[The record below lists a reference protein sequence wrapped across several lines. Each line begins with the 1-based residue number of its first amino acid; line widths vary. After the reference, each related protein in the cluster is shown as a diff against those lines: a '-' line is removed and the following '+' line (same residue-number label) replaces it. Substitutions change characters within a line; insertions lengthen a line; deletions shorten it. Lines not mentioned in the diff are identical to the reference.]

1 MSLLQQKVE
10 ATLNH
15 FFVKELTQEELTFY
29 EYSCRPNPLPDLGEE
44 QRALSKICN
53 QLGVM
58 AVRLGNRIITREKVP
73 ASKLKTEE
81 WELEELGSKALDC
94 TDPTE
99 RQALETFE
107 RKKLDWS
114 LRSKYKKTEI
124 ERSTGGGLIWWVTG
138 LEGVERIKDSE
149 GVKPLCGDG
158 WEVHRGRELDVV
170 IRQDKKL
177 YLEIDIRYHFYS
189 PWTLHEWLENYPDVS
204 IEIVRNTYRTKNNK
218 YPTWEYRGII
228 SNQSPRE
235 VWLAELNTSLADYH
249 VQKYGA
255 TPEEVDGSL
264 VVQVVSRERN
274 FRQKAEPILH
284 LSRRLSPVLTL
295 EMLASIE
302 DQRWT
307 GKKVSSLVSEH
318 IRKSLEERLKES
330 KETAKTIIKNVYNI
344 SDFQADP
351 LKAEGYIMPRPRLL
365 GFGHRQ
371 VQNPARVRYQGCA
384 RVGETKFG
392 LLNLDDN
399 KREYPTEVRKC
410 LLEVAKKS
418 GARVEID
425 FYATRQDLPEGD
437 LAQQRFWQSWA
448 DKGIKTVLVVMP
460 LSPNEH
466 KQKIRLQALRAGI
479 ATQFMIPGADPYK
492 ALNVVLGLL
501 CKAAWQPVLLE
512 PLDHPECSELTIG
525 FDVGTNRELYYGTS
539 AFAVLANG
547 QSLGWELPDIQR
559 GETFSGEA
567 IYQTVSKLVNRFYN
581 KFHRYPRKVLLMR
594 DGLVQRGE
602 FDKTIEELRKE
613 KIAVDIV
620 GVRKSGAGRMG
631 IQEEGRYKDAAI
643 GTIIFNHPEK
653 SFTLVTSQPIKKG
666 SGSIGSARPLRVI
679 HEYGSTL
686 LEVLALQTYHLSQLH
701 PASGFQ
707 PCRLPWVLHFAD
719 KSSKEFQRI
728 GNSIFSVLQNINREK
743 LIAV

>member
-1 MSLLQQKVE
+1 MNLLQQKVE
-10 ATLNH
+10 VTLNR
-15 FFVKELTQEELTFY
+15 FFVKRLTQEDLTFY
-29 EYSCRPNPLPDLGEE
+29 GYHCKPNPLPAPGEE
-44 QRALSKICN
+44 HKALARVCN
-53 QLGVM
+53 QLGVV
-58 AVRLGNRIITREKVP
+58 AVPLEGCIIAREKVDP
-73 ASKLKTEE
+73 DKLKTKDG
-81 WELEELGSKALDC
+81 ELEEIGQRVLNC
-94 TDPTE
+94 TNVQEKD
-99 RQALETFE
+99 ALESFE
-107 RKKLDWS
+107 RRRLRLCLKS
-114 LRSKYKKTEI
+114 LYSGKTEV
-124 ERSTGGGLIWWVTG
+124 ETSGGSLLWWKKEEVDCG
-138 LEGVERIKDSE
+138 EGWKIHEGRRIDVVVNQDSE
-149 GVKPLCGDG
+149 
-158 WEVHRGRELDVV
+158 
-170 IRQDKKL
+170 L
-177 YLEIDIRYHFYS
+177 YIEIDVQYHFYT
-189 PWTLHEWLENYPDVS
+189 PWTLHEWLKNYPDVP
-204 IEIVRNTYRTKNNK
+204 IHWVQNTYDKRQ
-218 YPTWEYRGII
+218 TWEYLGIL
-228 SNQSPRE
+228 SKQSPWE
-235 VWLAELNTSLADYH
+235 IQLPELNMSLAEYH
-249 VQKYGA
+249 LQKHSA
-255 TPEEVDGSL
+255 PREEVESSW
-264 VVQVVSRERN
+264 VVEVSSGRGC
-274 FRQKAEPILH
+274 FPH

-302 DQRWT
+302 DARNP
-307 GKKVSSLVSEH
+307 GKKVSASVIEH
-318 IRKSLEERLKES
+318 FRKSLEYRLQES
-330 KETAKTIIKNVYNI
+330 KKVAETIIRRIYKSPI
-344 SDFQADP
+344 AQERIQP
-351 LKAEGYIMPRPRLL
+351 LKIEGYILPRPRLL
-365 GFGHRQ
+365 GRNNQ
-371 VQNPARVRYQGCA
+371 AIENPARVRYKGCA

-613 KIAVDIV
+613 KIAADIV
-620 GVRKSGAGRMG
+620 GVRKSGTVRMG
-631 IQEEGRYKDAAI
+631 REEKGSYRDAAM
-643 GTIIFNHPEK
+643 GTVIFDHERR
-653 SFTLVTSQPIKKG
+653 SFMLVTSQLIKK
-666 SGSIGSARPLRVI
+666 SSVPIGSARPLRVV
-679 HEYGSTL
+679 HEHGNTP
-686 LEVLALQTYHLSQLH
+686 LEVLAIQTYHLSQLH

-707 PCRLPWVLHFAD
+707 ACRLPWVLHFAD